1 MVAVPADISAHD
13 MYGPESPQKHGT
25 APVFVR
31 WVLPAAPLPAPLKFV
46 LLQAPRAAGRR
57 PGFGGWSMPRI
68 HVRGGSALCSCASAL
83 QLRELV
89 VHAASRQQQPHI
101 RSCSSRL
108 PGEH

>member
-1 MVAVPADISAHD
+1 MAFFPLRWRRARPGLAPPHSRRA
-13 MYGPESPQKHGT
+13 SRPQH
-25 APVFVR
+25 
-31 WVLPAAPLPAPLKFV
+31 
-46 LLQAPRAAGRR
+46 LQAPRASAAGACLAYTYVVAR
-57 PGFGGWSMPRI
+57 
-68 HVRGGSALCSCASAL
+68 AL